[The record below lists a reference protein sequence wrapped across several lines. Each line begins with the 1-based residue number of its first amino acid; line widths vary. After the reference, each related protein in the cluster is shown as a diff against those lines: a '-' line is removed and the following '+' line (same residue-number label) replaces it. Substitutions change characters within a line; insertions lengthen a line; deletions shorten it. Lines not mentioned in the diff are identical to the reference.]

1 MPLFH
6 WDSAILSHFR
16 QLVNPSVEYL
26 SDKTS
31 PFFWAISVSPKS
43 ARDFRACSGG
53 CVVSAVVLVGYGA
66 KAPQTPH
73 RSTLAP
79 TPRQP
84 APHTLARCSQ
94 NRKAPLIRGAG
105 RKPPSKCFLEPA
117 GWGFVAPRWL
127 GSPSI
132 WGRTPS
138 DSVGGSSPF
147 RQCRF
152 FRYPSRSEALGE

>member
-1 MPLFH
+1 MPLFR

-43 ARDFRACSGG
+43 AGDFRACSGG
-53 CVVSAVVLVGYGA
+53 CVVSAVDLVGYGA

-94 NRKAPLIRGAG
+94 NRKAPLLRGAR
-105 RKPPSKCFLEPA
+105 RKPPSKCFREPA

-127 GSPSI
+127 GSPSASK
-132 WGRTPS
+132 RTPS